1 MLSGAPIFAQQQV
14 QQLRPGHDGER
25 IAIDDLGSGRYYP
38 SLPYFHFDLS
48 GRPCPGYPAPDRR
61 EWRLPV
67 SDNPAIS
74 YGKEVSRNEF
84 GCTEGV
90 FPSPDSSLLAVYRK
104 DESFVCRFPILD
116 IRPRTAT
123 DELIP
128 YPMAGTPSERLSLC
142 ICDTLGNVIS
152 TIVPDQ
158 FSPERYLTGVSWT
171 ADGKAVFVGVL
182 DREQHNLHLNLY
194 DARSGELRRTLL
206 TESND
211 AWVEPLD
218 PVRALDCG
226 LFIYRTDNRDSFRNL
241 YLCDTLGGIVN
252 VAPTAA
258 DLEYVAH
265 TEDARGIRIFYTTAQ
280 YSPVENHLMSVYVRK
295 GRSLSKCRIARPC
308 RLTSEQGWHDVIM
321 SDDCSRFIDRWSSVD
336 NPGCVALRSAADGS
350 LLESLAQAQ
359 DPLAD
364 VAMPELE
371 MGTTLAADGVTRN
384 WFRLWKPVGYKPDG
398 KYPLIVYVYGGP
410 HSQLV
415 QDRWLANVRMWELAM
430 AQRGY
435 AVYVQDNRG
444 TSNRGAEFEKA
455 INRRCG
461 QEEMADQIAGLN
473 ALLERCPWIDRG
485 RIGVHGWS
493 YGGFMTISL
502 CTSYPQVFKV
512 AVAGGPVID
521 WKWYE
526 VMYGERYMD
535 TPQSNPEG
543 YALTSLLDKA
553 DRLQAKMLICQ
564 GVIDPVVVW
573 QHSLSFVQNCVEL
586 GVPVDYFPYPRSE
599 HNMAGKARK
608 HLYNK
613 ITDYFIDYL

>member
-1 MLSGAPIFAQQQV
+1 M
-14 QQLRPGHDGER
+14 
-25 IAIDDLGSGRYYP
+25 
-38 SLPYFHFDLS
+38 
-48 GRPCPGYPAPDRR
+48 
-61 EWRLPV
+61 
-67 SDNPAIS
+67 
-74 YGKEVSRNEF
+74 
-84 GCTEGV
+84 
-90 FPSPDSSLLAVYRK
+90 
-104 DESFVCRFPILD
+104 
-116 IRPRTAT
+116 
-123 DELIP
+123 
-128 YPMAGTPSERLSLC
+128 
-142 ICDTLGNVIS
+142 
-152 TIVPDQ
+152 
-158 FSPERYLTGVSWT
+158 
-171 ADGKAVFVGVL
+171 L

-252 VAPTAA
+252 IAPTAS

-295 GRSLSKCRIARPC
+295 GRSLSKCRIASSC

-384 WFRLWKPVGYKPDG
+384 WFRFWKPVGYKPDG

-444 TSNRGAEFEKA
+444 TLYHGAEYEKA
-455 INRRCG
+455 IWGQCG
-461 QEEMADQIAGLN
+461 KAEMEDQMEGVKMLCSLPYVDAS
-473 ALLERCPWIDRG
+473 

-502 CTSYPQVFKV
+502 MTTYPDVFKV
-512 AVAGGPVID
+512 GVAGGPVID

-535 TPQSNPEG
+535 TPQTNPEG
-543 YALTSLLDKA
+543 YEQTSLLNKA
-553 DRLQAKMLICQ
+553 KDLKGNLLIITGMNDNTVVPQHCLMFLDRCAEE
-564 GVIDPVVVW
+564 GT
-573 QHSLSFVQNCVEL
+573 
-586 GVPVDYFPYPRSE
+586 YPLFFAYPGQQ
-599 HNMAGKARK
+599 HNMYGHKSV
-608 HLYNK
+608 HLHEM
-613 ITDYFIDYL
+613 ITRYFEDYLK